1 MVSIYCIVLVKCRI
15 FYLFFWWGKC
25 VSPKSQI
32 GLGAPKNVC
41 SLHLLSILHNCC
53 RRCMFLVQLFISVF
67 LTIFMLRDFCTLCD
81 FVAAARARALINFT
95 SQNDWTR
102 RQELDLEIV
111 STQCSNSKQ
120 CSKIARASI
129 STYDCYNFDK
139 SPVTS

>member
-1 MVSIYCIVLVKCRI
+1 
-15 FYLFFWWGKC
+15 
-25 VSPKSQI
+25 
-32 GLGAPKNVC
+32 
-41 SLHLLSILHNCC
+41 
-53 RRCMFLVQLFISVF
+53 
-67 LTIFMLRDFCTLCD
+67 MLRDFCTLCD

-129 STYDCYNFDK
+129 STYDYYNFDK